1 MPEPGFASHAASPR
15 DANAINLAWL
25 LRLRWVAICGQVL
38 TVLAVELVLA
48 IDLPWIPI
56 LTIIALE
63 IGSNLAF
70 ALWARRTE
78 QIAEWVI
85 GLLMALDVL
94 LLTGLLSVSGGA
106 INPFTV
112 LYLINI
118 ALAAVVLTPRWSWG
132 LTVFSV
138 LCFGLL
144 FLEQG
149 LGGAPAEAEQHGHH
163 MRMHLEGM
171 WVAFAVAA
179 GFIVYFVQ
187 HVTRA
192 LAAREA
198 ELETARLVTARHEK
212 LASLATLAAGAAH
225 QLATP
230 LSTIAIAAK
239 ELEQQLREVE
249 AAADAAADAR
259 LIREQV
265 ERCRDILA
273 QMAADAGES
282 AGEPF
287 TRVAIEE
294 VLHTALNGLRANG
307 AVPIAV
313 ENGAPDR
320 QVVVPVRLISQALR
334 AVFRN
339 AVDATRNG
347 KPVRIRVDVDERE
360 WRVEVRDEGEGMT
373 PAVLRRAGEP
383 FFTTKGPHRGM
394 GLGLFLARTV
404 VERLG
409 GRLDLRS
416 VAAGGT
422 TAVLVVPIDPPAH
435 IRGSSGSTPSPA

>member
-1 MPEPGFASHAASPR
+1 M
-15 DANAINLAWL
+15 
-25 LRLRWVAICGQVL
+25 VL
-38 TVLAVELVLA
+38 G
-48 IDLPWIPI
+48 IDLPWPPI
-56 LTIIALE
+56 LVIIALE

-70 ALWARRTE
+70 ALWARRTAE
-78 QIAEWVI
+78 VAEWVI
-85 GLLMALDVL
+85 GLLMGLDVL
-94 LLTGLLSVSGGA
+94 LLTGLLYVSGGA
-106 INPFTV
+106 VNPFTV

-118 ALAAVVLTPRWSWG
+118 ALAAVVLTPYWSWG
-132 LTVFSV
+132 LTAFSI

-144 FLEQG
+144 FLEQELASTEG
-149 LGGAPAEAEQHGHH
+149 SSHGHH

-198 ELETARLVTARHEK
+198 ELDTARLVTARHEK

-230 LSTIAIAAK
+230 LSTIAVAAN
-239 ELEQQLREVE
+239 ELEQQLRDAD
-249 AAADAAADAR
+249 AAAEAAADAR

-265 ERCRDILA
+265 ERCREILA

-287 TRVAIEE
+287 TSVAIEQ
-294 VLHTALNGLRANG
+294 VLQLALNGLRANG
-307 AVPIAV
+307 GTPIAV
-313 ENGAPDR
+313 ENLTPNR
-320 QVVVPVRLISQALR
+320 QIVVPVRLISQALR
-334 AVFRN
+334 ALIRN
-339 AVDATRNG
+339 AVDATDNG
-347 KPVRIRVDVDERE
+347 KPVRVRAAVDDRE
-360 WRVEVRDEGEGMT
+360 WQVEVRDEGEGMP
-373 PAVLRRAGEP
+373 PAVLERAGEP

-404 VERLG
+404 AEHLG

-416 VAAGGT
+416 VASGGT
-422 TAVLVVPIDPPAH
+422 TALLTVPSDPAARAR
-435 IRGSSGSTPSPA
+435 RGPGASGAAVP